1 MRQASLGCEL
11 GVPSQALIYIVKEMR
26 HHKIRL
32 YGLFLKPLIRDI
44 VLDFGHVV
52 KTTSSEERGI
62 AMLGGIITT
71 ALHDVSIGPV

>member
-1 MRQASLGCEL
+1 
-11 GVPSQALIYIVKEMR
+11 MR

-52 KTTSSEERGI
+52 KTTSEERGI
-62 AMLGGIITT
+62 ALLGGIITT
-71 ALHDVSIGPV
+71 ALHAVSIGPV